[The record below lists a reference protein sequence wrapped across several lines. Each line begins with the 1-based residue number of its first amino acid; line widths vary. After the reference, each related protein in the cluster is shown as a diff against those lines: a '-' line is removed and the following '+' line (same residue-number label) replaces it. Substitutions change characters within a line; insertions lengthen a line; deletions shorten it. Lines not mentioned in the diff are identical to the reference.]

1 MCNSNFCMSRG
12 CTFYRGPIKLADLD
26 PGPYTPQISLN
37 LVKKRMN
44 NTDYQAKES
53 NKEKSS
59 YKMSR
64 EVKFVNK
71 RKQSVQENITPN
83 NLMDSNTAES
93 SSKSQ
98 TKLNTNFEAKISR
111 YNAYGFGMFK
121 PSWMQRYMNNGITF
135 AFICSSVNFLT
146 GAITN
151 GALRVSITSL
161 ENRYKMSASEVGL
174 IVSMYDIAGLLSIL
188 PVSYFGGK
196 GHKPRWI
203 GFGIMI
209 QGIGLFVF
217 SLIHLFGSNF
227 KFDSIKI
234 QPESLLCVE
243 DNMTV
248 YNETSCI
255 SSLASDENNQNNIK
269 YAFWLAQILNG
280 VGSTPLT
287 VLAIVYMNENINSN
301 TYSLCLGLY
310 FLSTLL
316 GPAAGFFLGVIF
328 LDKFVDQSISMPI
341 DITPQDRNWVGA
353 WWIPFSIFGPL
364 VFFLGIPLLGF
375 PKKLPFLAKKEHKR
389 ALEMLSQ
396 KSKQNLSLDS
406 EINRRQLCCVENGEQ
421 NVTENNENR
430 DHSQDKK
437 PKHLHFCHKFLKWDI
452 WKIVLNKK
460 YMLFLLSACA
470 AANVIQGFLSFGPK
484 YAEAA
489 FGTSSSGAAKLFGAV
504 GVPAASLGLISGALL
519 MSSSRFSGNIAVKS
533 CFVVYFFSTFP
544 HMAFFL
550 DCGDHQ
556 FASNG
561 LSNNKLLTIGSE
573 DFSSCMFQCKCNN
586 YIYNPVCGNDGF
598 SYYSPCHA
606 GCTRY
611 TTNNTEVF

>member
-1 MCNSNFCMSRG
+1 
-12 CTFYRGPIKLADLD
+12 
-26 PGPYTPQISLN
+26 
-37 LVKKRMN
+37 MN
-44 NTDYQAKES
+44 ATEDQAKEINQERSS
-53 NKEKSS
+53 NKTFKEH
-59 YKMSR
+59 
-64 EVKFVNK
+64 KFVDK
-71 RKQSVQENITPN
+71 RKQSVQEAIMLND
-83 NLMDSNTAES
+83 LMDSETAEASS

-98 TKLNTNFEAKISR
+98 TELKTNIEIEILR
-111 YNAYGFGMFK
+111 NNAYGFGMFK
-121 PSWMQRYMNNGITF
+121 PNWMQRYMNSGITF

-174 IVSMYDIAGLLSIL
+174 VVSMYDIAGLLSIL

-209 QGIGLFVF
+209 QGLGLFVF
-217 SLIHLFGSNF
+217 SLIHLLGTYF
-227 KFDSIKI
+227 KFDTIKI
-234 QPESLLCVE
+234 EPESLLCIE
-243 DNMTV
+243 NSTDI

-255 SSLASDENNQNNIK
+255 SSSASDENNQSNMQ

-301 TYSLCLGLY
+301 AYSLCLGLY
-310 FLSTLL
+310 FLSTLI

-328 LDKFVDQSISMPI
+328 LDKFVDQSIPMPT

-353 WWIPFSIFGPL
+353 WWIPFLIFGPL
-364 VFFLGIPLLGF
+364 VFLLGIPLLGF
-375 PKKLPFLAKKEHKR
+375 PKKLPFLAKKEHTE
-389 ALEMLSQ
+389 ALEMLAQ
-396 KSKQNLSLDS
+396 KNKQNLSLDS
-406 EINRRQLCCVENGEQ
+406 GLNRRQPHKVPCCVENVQQKEV
-421 NVTENNENR
+421 NKNKDNFRV
-430 DHSQDKK
+430 KK
-437 PKHLHFCHKFLKWDI
+437 PKHLNFFHQVFKWDI
-452 WKIVLNKK
+452 WKIVFNRN

-504 GVPAASLGLISGALL
+504 GVPAASLGLISGAVL
-519 MSSSRFSGNIAVKS
+519 MSTSRVSGVIAVKA

-556 FASNG
+556 FASYG
-561 LSNNKLLTIGSE
+561 LTDRKLLTIGSKE
-573 DFSSCMFQCKCNN
+573 VNSCMLKCKCNN
-586 YIYNPVCGNDGF
+586 YVYNPVCGNDGV
-598 SYYSPCHA
+598 SYYSPCYA

-611 TTNNTEVF
+611 TTNNTEVSYSFFLTSIE